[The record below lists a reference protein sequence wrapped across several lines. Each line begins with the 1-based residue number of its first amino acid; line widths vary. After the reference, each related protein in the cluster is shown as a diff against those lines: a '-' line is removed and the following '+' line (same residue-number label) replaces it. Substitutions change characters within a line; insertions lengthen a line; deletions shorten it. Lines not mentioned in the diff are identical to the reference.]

1 MEDSRVK
8 PKLPVA
14 GLLPAERLAL
24 ESFQEIE
31 RLCLAVGNSLTL
43 HERIKPVLEKLLERH
58 LASTSIELKYSTAG
72 DKDHEYVRS
81 IEVLTASGSGV
92 AMYFDYAAPVDNSPP
107 LSLTMGAIILPTE
120 TAGEHER
127 MGFECYPNGNLRNLG
142 YVNAKR
148 EQIKRQVSW
157 NEDGSL
163 KREETLA
170 VPRPTSPFIIKGPPR

>member
-1 MEDSRVK
+1 MK
-8 PKLPVA
+8 PTLPIV
-14 GLLPAERLAL
+14 GLLPAERQAL
-24 ESFQEIE
+24 ESFQEIV
-31 RLCLAVGNSLTL
+31 RLCLAGGDPLAL
-43 HERIKPVLEKLLERH
+43 HERIKPVLEKLLDRH
-58 LASTSIELKYSTAG
+58 LASTSIELKYFTAG

-107 LSLTMGAIILPTE
+107 LSLTMGAIIRPTG

-127 MGFECYPNGNLRNLG
+127 MGFDCYPSGYLRNLG

-163 KREETLA
+163 KREETLG
-170 VPRPTSPFIIKGPPR
+170 VPRPTSPVIIKGPPR